1 MATSLPAE
9 SRTMRALSGLRFSVD
24 QLLLA
29 AVLDQLRVANWM
41 RTKDAKHKRNF
52 PRSILDEMVNPE
64 KKPEEKDELQ
74 TFSTGAEFDRRLAEL
89 RGA

>member
-1 MATSLPAE
+1 MATTLPAG
-9 SRTMRALSGLRFSVD
+9 SRTMRALSGLRFSFD

-29 AVLDQLRVANWM
+29 AILDQARVANWM

-52 PRSILDEMVNPE
+52 PRSILEALMN
-64 KKPEEKDELQ
+64 PEEKAEDKDEIQ
-74 TFSTGAEFDRRLAEL
+74 TFSSGAEFDRRLAEL